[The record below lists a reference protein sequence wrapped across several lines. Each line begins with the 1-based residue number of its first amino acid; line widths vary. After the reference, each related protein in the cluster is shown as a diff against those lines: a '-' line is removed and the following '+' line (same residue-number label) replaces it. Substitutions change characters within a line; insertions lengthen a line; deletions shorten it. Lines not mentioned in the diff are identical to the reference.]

1 MYLVTFNKHISYN
14 IFLLMKKSPMP
25 LEIYK
30 KSHKLILSDRTGR
43 KTLIKKKQR
52 KKSTYVKLGQP
63 FYFINILYL

>member
-25 LEIYK
+25 LKIYK
-30 KSHKLILSDRTGR
+30 KSHKLIFSDRTGR
-43 KTLIKKKQR
+43 KTLIKKQW
-52 KKSTYVKLGQP
+52 KKSTYVKLDQP

>member
-43 KTLIKKKQR
+43 KTLIKKKTTE
-52 KKSTYVKLGQP
+52 KVNICKTWPTIL
-63 FYFINILYL
+63 FY